1 MFKRRGGSRAAS
13 SKRIR
18 SPRKYRQR
26 VARVPSL
33 QSNSHMSTT
42 RQELSTSIPAAEPET
57 PRLVVGA
64 QAAKTP
70 RSLRN
75 ILCLDDFE
83 PAAKRFLPRPIYG
96 YISGGVETDASLRG
110 NRAAFQEYHFV
121 PRVLVNTRGRTQ
133 KTTLLGKTYD
143 LPFGFPPMGGTS
155 LAAYEGDSV
164 LARTA
169 AALNIPMIQSGASLT
184 KLEKLREVGPT
195 AWFQAYLPGV
205 PEIITPLVERA
216 QRAGFETLVL
226 TVDVQVAA
234 NRENNFRSGYSSP
247 LRPTPRLAWDCYI
260 RPRWLFGTFLRTI
273 MNRGMPHIENMGFER
288 IPILSGSIER
298 PRLARDGLSWEHVEL
313 MRRIWKGKLVL
324 KGVLAKED
332 VRIARESGV
341 DGIMVS
347 NHGGRQLDGTVAP
360 LRMLPMVASEAG
372 GMAVI
377 MDSGI
382 RRGTDVLK
390 ALAMGAD
397 FVFIGRPFLYAA
409 TIAGEAGVRHGVK
422 LLREEID
429 RDMAMLGISSLEGM
443 RREMLVP
450 STGPL

>member
-1 MFKRRGGSRAAS
+1 
-13 SKRIR
+13 
-18 SPRKYRQR
+18 
-26 VARVPSL
+26 
-33 QSNSHMSTT
+33 
-42 RQELSTSIPAAEPET
+42 
-57 PRLVVGA
+57 
-64 QAAKTP
+64 
-70 RSLRN
+70 
-75 ILCLDDFE
+75 
-83 PAAKRFLPRPIYG
+83 
-96 YISGGVETDASLRG
+96 
-110 NRAAFQEYHFV
+110 
-121 PRVLVNTRGRTQ
+121 
-133 KTTLLGKTYD
+133 
-143 LPFGFPPMGGTS
+143 MGGTS
-155 LAAYEGDSV
+155 LAAYDGDTV

-184 KLEKLREVGPT
+184 PLEDVKEVGPT
-195 AWFQAYLPGV
+195 AWFQAYLPGR
-205 PEIITPLVERA
+205 PRRSSRRSSSA
-216 QRAGFETLVL
+216 RSAAGFETLVL

-234 NRENNFRSGYSSP
+234 NRENNFRNGYSSP
-247 LRPTPRLAWDCYI
+247 LKPTPRLAWDGAI

-273 MNRGMPHIENMGFER
+273 MNHGMPHLENMGFER
-288 IPILSGSIER
+288 IPILSGSLER

-360 LRMLPMVASEAG
+360 LRMLPAVKSEAG
-372 GMAVI
+372 NMAI
-377 MDSGI
+377 MMDSGI

-390 ALAMGAD
+390 ALALGAD

-409 TIAGEAGVRHGVK
+409 AIAGEAGVRHAVK

-429 RDMAMLGISSLEGM
+429 RNMAMLGISKLAEM

-450 STGPL
+450 RPPLSSSMGAGAAPPGGGRDERHAKNWKPPHIAGCPSRPECRRMICGGGPRGPGHNPGPFALDLPPKNSHVCAGRQTPAARRNNVELMGLAHMHDLSLCDASGAFACTDIPESHEQARAQGMK